1 MVESGCYNMFIGQ
14 YSHKIDEK
22 GRIILPSKFRDDLG
36 TEFIIARGLDGCLS
50 VYPMTKW
57 QEIAE
62 KLSSLPNTKK
72 MARDYSRLIL
82 SSAANVEFDKT
93 GRINIPAH
101 LLKIAQIEKECIV
114 IGIGDSLEIWDYE
127 RWTHYNS
134 TIDSSF
140 EDIAEELVDFE
151 L

>member
-1 MVESGCYNMFIGQ
+1 MFMGQ
-14 YSHKIDEK
+14 YSHKLDAK

-50 VYPMTKW
+50 VYPMSKW
-57 QEIAE
+57 QEIAN

-72 MARDYSRLIL
+72 MARDYSRLVL
-82 SSAANVEFDKT
+82 SSAANVELDKT
-93 GRINIPAH
+93 GRVNIPDH
-101 LLKIAQIEKECIV
+101 LLKIANIDKECIV
-114 IGIGDSLEIWDYE
+114 IGVGDSIEIWDVD
-127 RWTHYNS
+127 RWTDYNNV
-134 TIDSSF
+134 IDSSF

>member
-1 MVESGCYNMFIGQ
+1 MFMGQ
-14 YSHKIDEK
+14 YSHKLDAK

-50 VYPMTKW
+50 VYPMGKW
-57 QEIAE
+57 QEIAD
-62 KLSSLPNTKK
+62 KLSSLPSTKK
-72 MARDYSRLIL
+72 MARDYSRLVL

-93 GRINIPAH
+93 GRVNIPSH
-101 LLKIAQIEKECIV
+101 LLKIANIDKECMV
-114 IGIGDSLEIWDYE
+114 IGVGDSLEIWDVE
-127 RWTHYNS
+127 RWSQYNS
-134 TIDSSF
+134 AIDSSF